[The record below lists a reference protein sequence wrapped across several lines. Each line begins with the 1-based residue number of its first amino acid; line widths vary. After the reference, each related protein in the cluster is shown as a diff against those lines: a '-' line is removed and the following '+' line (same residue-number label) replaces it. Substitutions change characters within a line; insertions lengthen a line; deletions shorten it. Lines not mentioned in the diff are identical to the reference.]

1 MPDNGAMTRILHFWL
16 LPAVALLVSH
26 GIAGSASGQN
36 QKPPEAAWQPM
47 FDGATLKGW
56 HPTPFT
62 GQGQVSVK
70 NGTILLGTGSMT
82 GITWTKPFPKTN
94 YEIRFEAARLEGSDF
109 FASITFPVKDS
120 YLSWI
125 NGGWGGNVVG
135 LSSLDNN
142 DASENDSST
151 SRNFEKGRWY

>member
-1 MPDNGAMTRILHFWL
+1 MARLPQCWL
-16 LPAVALLVSH
+16 LPAVTLLLLF
-26 GIAGSASGQN
+26 GSVCGSVSGQN

-56 HPTPFT
+56 RPTPFT

-82 GITWTKPFPKTN
+82 GITWTNPFPKMN

-125 NGGWGGNVVG
+125 NG
-135 LSSLDNN
+135 
-142 DASENDSST
+142 
-151 SRNFEKGRWY
+151 